1 MRRRTQACAKVTY
14 SSEPG
19 VSAQLRHLGRMDPER
34 RSHQRE
40 YGELERRSHQ
50 REYGEP
56 ERRSHQREYG
66 EPERRSHQR
75 EYGEPERRSH
85 QMEYGEPERRSHKR
99 EYGEPERR
107 SHQRE
112 YGEPER
118 RSHQREYG
126 EPERRSHQREYGEPE
141 RRSHQREYGEPERR
155 SHQREYGEPERRSH
169 QREYGEPE
177 RRSHQREYEDPER
190 RSHQR
195 EYGEPERRSHQRE
208 YGEPERRSHQREYGE
223 PERRSHQRVYGEPE
237 RRSHQRVYGEPER
250 RSHQRVYGEP
260 ERRSHQRVYGE
271 PERRSHQRV
280 YGEPERR
287 SHQREHGEPER
298 RSHQREHGEPERR
311 SHQRE
316 HGEPERHSH
325 QREYGELSSGQWKDS
340 LKRDNGQAMAR
351 ELYSEY
357 SSMRRIRE
365 GWGDYGASSDMS
377 YIMDP
382 SSRDWSEGSLRGSG
396 APFSPDTDG
405 DVDGDPVELSVEDL
419 ELIEEKRAVLAL
431 QKVKR
436 GAKDMPKTQTAYT
449 TAKGMSKPRKANNRT
464 FNSNVAD
471 QSSRI
476 CLPLKRRV
484 LDILS
489 KDTPAKLKKQNKM
502 QALDLMIRAPLENE
516 EARPLR
522 LRVLMN
528 QRRYPDNEVVPNDKR
543 QIQRPVHSLRTQEK
557 DIAATGFQRF
567 LNVLNEGVDLNKLSK
582 IVNNKNGLLIVGEE
596 LPQVWPTLPEGHV
609 DSSSRS
615 KSSLVEEKTK
625 VRLEDEQR
633 HEQMQTLLEIV
644 GLDLG
649 VEELGQLTDRT
660 NDRLYGKMGDL
671 KRKEFENEKGKREK
685 GKRALI

>member
-1 MRRRTQACAKVTY
+1 
-14 SSEPG
+14 
-19 VSAQLRHLGRMDPER
+19 MD
-34 RSHQRE
+34 
-40 YGELERRSHQ
+40 
-50 REYGEP
+50 
-56 ERRSHQREYG
+56 
-66 EPERRSHQR
+66 
-75 EYGEPERRSH
+75 
-85 QMEYGEPERRSHKR
+85 
-99 EYGEPERR
+99 PERR

-155 SHQREYGEPERRSH
+155 SHQREYGELERRSH

-177 RRSHQREYEDPER
+177 RRSHQREYGELER

-208 YGEPERRSHQREYGE
+208 YGEPERRGHQREYGEPERRGHQREYGE
-223 PERRSHQRVYGEPE
+223 PERRSHQREYGEPE
-237 RRSHQRVYGEPER
+237 RRGHQREYGEPER
-250 RSHQRVYGEP
+250 RG
-260 ERRSHQRVYGE
+260 
-271 PERRSHQRV
+271 
-280 YGEPERR
+280 
-287 SHQREHGEPER
+287 HQREHGEPER
-298 RSHQREHGEPERR
+298 RGHQREHGEPERR
-311 SHQRE
+311 GHQRE
-316 HGEPERHSH
+316 HGEPERRGHQREHGEPERRGHQREHGEPERRGHQREHGEPERRGHQREHGEPERRGHQREHGEPERRGHQREHGEPERRGHQREYGEPERRGHQREYGEPERRGH
-325 QREYGELSSGQWKDS
+325 QREYGELSSGQWNDS

-357 SSMRRIRE
+357 SSMRRTRE
-365 GWGDYGASSDMS
+365 GWEDYGASSDMS

-382 SSRDWSEGSLRGSG
+382 LSRDWSEGSLRGSG

-419 ELIEEKRAVLAL
+419 DLIEEKRAVLAL

-436 GAKDMPKTQTAYT
+436 GAKDMPRTQTAYT
-449 TAKGMSKPRKANNRT
+449 TAKGMSKPRKVNNRT
-464 FNSNVAD
+464 VNSNVAD

-484 LDILS
+484 LDTLS
-489 KDTPAKLKKQNKM
+489 KDTPVKLKKQNKM
-502 QALDLMIRAPLENE
+502 RALDLMIRAPLENE

-528 QRRYPDNEVVPNDKR
+528 QRRYPDNEEVVPNDER

-567 LNVLNEGVDLNKLSK
+567 LNVLNKGVDLNKLSK

-671 KRKEFENEKGKREK
+671 KRKEFENEKGEREK
-685 GKRALI
+685 GKRAFI

>member
-1 MRRRTQACAKVTY
+1 MRRRTQACTKVTD
-14 SSEPG
+14 SR
-19 VSAQLRHLGRMDPER
+19 VSAQLRHLGRMYPMDPER

-40 YGELERRSHQ
+40 YEEPERRSHQREYEEPERHSHQREYEEPERHSHQREYGEPERRSHQREYGEPERRSHQREYGEPERCSQWKEYGEPEGRSHQREYGEPEGRSHQREYGEPERRNHQREYGEPERRSHQ

-85 QMEYGEPERRSHKR
+85 QREYEEPERHSHQR

-177 RRSHQREYEDPER
+177 RRSHQREY
-190 RSHQR
+190 
-195 EYGEPERRSHQRE
+195 GEPERRIRRKE
-208 YGEPERRSHQREYGE
+208 YGEP
-223 PERRSHQRVYGEPE
+223 
-237 RRSHQRVYGEPER
+237 
-250 RSHQRVYGEP
+250 
-260 ERRSHQRVYGE
+260 
-271 PERRSHQRV
+271 
-280 YGEPERR
+280 
-287 SHQREHGEPER
+287 
-298 RSHQREHGEPERR
+298 
-311 SHQRE
+311 
-316 HGEPERHSH
+316 
-325 QREYGELSSGQWKDS
+325 SSGQWNDS
-340 LKRDNGQAMAR
+340 LKRDSGQAMAR

-357 SSMRRIRE
+357 SSMRRTRE

-449 TAKGMSKPRKANNRT
+449 TAKGMSKQRKANNRT

-476 CLPLKRRV
+476 PLKRRV

-489 KDTPAKLKKQNKM
+489 KDTPPELKKQNKM
-502 QALDLMIRAPLENE
+502 RALELMIRAPLENE

-528 QRRYPDNEVVPNDKR
+528 QRRYPDNEEVVPNDKR

-685 GKRALI
+685 GKRAFI

>member
-1 MRRRTQACAKVTY
+1 MQIVDPTRSRMRRRTQACAKVTD

-19 VSAQLRHLGRMDPER
+19 VSAQLGHLDRMDP
-34 RSHQRE
+34 
-40 YGELERRSHQ
+40 ERRSHQ

-85 QMEYGEPERRSHKR
+85 QREYGEPERHSHQR

-177 RRSHQREYEDPER
+177 RRSHQREYGEPER

-223 PERRSHQRVYGEPE
+223 PERRSHQRE
-237 RRSHQRVYGEPER
+237 
-250 RSHQRVYGEP
+250 
-260 ERRSHQRVYGE
+260 
-271 PERRSHQRV
+271 

-287 SHQREHGEPER
+287 SHQREYGEPGR
-298 RSHQREHGEPERR
+298 R
-311 SHQRE
+311 
-316 HGEPERHSH
+316 SH
-325 QREYGELSSGQWKDS
+325 QREYGEPGRRSHQREYGEPGRRSHQREYGEPGRRSHQREYGEPERHSRRREYGEMSSGQWNDS
-340 LKRDNGQAMAR
+340 LQRDNGQAMAR

-357 SSMRRIRE
+357 SSMRRTRE
-365 GWGDYGASSDMS
+365 GLGDYGASSDMS

-396 APFSPDTDG
+396 APFSADTDG

-431 QKVKR
+431 QKVKH
-436 GAKDMPKTQTAYT
+436 GAKDMPKTQTAHT

-476 CLPLKRRV
+476 CLPLKRRM

-502 QALDLMIRAPLENE
+502 RALDLMIRAPLENE

-528 QRRYPDNEVVPNDKR
+528 QRRYPDNEEVVPNDKW

-567 LNVLNEGVDLNKLSK
+567 LNVLNKGVDLNKLSK

-615 KSSLVEEKTK
+615 KSSLVEKTK

-671 KRKEFENEKGKREK
+671 KRKEFENEKGDREK
-685 GKRALI
+685 GKRAFI